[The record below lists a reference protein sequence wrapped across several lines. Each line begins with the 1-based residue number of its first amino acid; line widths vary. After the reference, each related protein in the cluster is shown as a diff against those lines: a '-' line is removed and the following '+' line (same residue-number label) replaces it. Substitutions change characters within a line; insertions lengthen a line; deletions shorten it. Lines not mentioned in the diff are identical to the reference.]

1 METLQALYTTT
12 SGRLSRKQWWLG
24 VVGLIFASI
33 VLSLVLGFVTGAFFA
48 SIIAYVLLF
57 YPSWCLGIK
66 RRQDRGNDAKDFKI
80 FMGFSAFVTL
90 LQAAGLG
97 FTMTDVGNGVMV
109 PMPEMWMNVL
119 MAILAVGGIYML
131 VQLGF
136 LRGTPGTNNY
146 GPDPLTTPATA

>member
-33 VLSLVLGFVTGAFFA
+33 VLSLLLGFVTGAFFA
-48 SIIAYVLLF
+48 SIITYVILF

-66 RRQDRGNDAKDFKI
+66 RRQDRGNDATDFKI
-80 FMGFSAFVTL
+80 FMGFSALVTL
-90 LQAAGLG
+90 LQTCGLG
-97 FTMTDVGNGVMV
+97 FTITDIGNDVMV
-109 PMPEMWMNVL
+109 PTPDMWMSIL
-119 MAILAVGGIYML
+119 MLLLAVAGIYML

-136 LRGTPGTNNY
+136 LRGTPGSNTY
-146 GPDPLTTPATA
+146 GPDPLAMTATA